1 MSSLSAAEAAPTP
14 TPNPIAPSALV
25 RVQPPEERDYAR
37 CLIEIEMRR
46 RRIAALRTELA
57 ELKAALARFADR
69 VLRRA
74 SELFAELDRVRR
86 DLREK
91 RRRLAW
97 LRADV
102 DPDVPEEDDPPEP
115 TSADQNG
122 HGHGPDAERGGPFSR
137 QRAAT
142 REFARPRLD
151 PAGEARI
158 RQVYRDL
165 ARRYHPDLARSDA
178 ERRSREDVMLRVNAA
193 YQQRDLEALLT
204 LQRQAEADAV
214 SEVPFDASLL
224 RVRLD
229 FAYDELARL
238 DAHIVALETELE
250 VVRAGET
257 HQLWQRHQSG
267 EPVVA
272 ALEAD
277 IEQELS
283 RRRKRLTTL
292 TVACHRA
299 QRRRQVRRAVSSG

>member
-1 MSSLSAAEAAPTP
+1 MSAAESAPTH
-14 TPNPIAPSALV
+14 TQRPIAPSALV
-25 RVQPPEERDYAR
+25 RVQPPEESDYAR
-37 CLIEIEMRR
+37 CLIEIEVRR
-46 RRIAALRTELA
+46 QRIAALRTELA
-57 ELKAALARFADR
+57 ELKATLARFADR

-102 DPDVPEEDDPPEP
+102 DPDLAEEDEATEPP
-115 TSADQNG
+115 SADHNG
-122 HGHGPDAERGGPFSR
+122 NGRQTDRGGPFSR

-151 PAGEARI
+151 PAGETRI
-158 RQVYRDL
+158 RQVYLDL
-165 ARRYHPDLARSDA
+165 ARRYHPDLARTDS
-178 ERRSREDVMLRVNAA
+178 ERRSREDVMMRVNAA

-229 FAYDELARL
+229 FAYDEIARL
-238 DAHIVALETELE
+238 DAQIVALETELE
-250 VVRAGET
+250 IVRAGET

-272 ALEAD
+272 ALEAE
-277 IEQELS
+277 IEQELT

-299 QRRRQVRRAVSSG
+299 QRRRKAAAAHQ